1 METFT
6 CMILN
11 TEYMRELLFSGNVEN
26 YETEISIIENW
37 ENYKS
42 VKDILDLKN
51 ENINNAIKEILAN
64 DKLVKELESSTN
76 IKVEDIIL

>member
-11 TEYMRELLFSGNVEN
+11 TEYMRKLLFSGNVEK
-26 YETEISIIENW
+26 YQTEINIIENW

-51 ENINNAIKEILAN
+51 ENINKAIKEILAN

>member
-11 TEYMRELLFSGNVEN
+11 TEYMRKLLFSGNVEK
-26 YETEISIIENW
+26 YQTEINIIENW
-37 ENYKS
+37 ENYKN

-51 ENINNAIKEILAN
+51 ENINKAIKEILAN